1 VPVFE
6 EILGIPAHPLLVHAA
21 VVFVPLLIA
30 AGLVYALVP
39 FARRYIGWFA
49 VGVSFVAPLTALS
62 AKLSGDAF
70 KARLVRN
77 GTIGDNLAK
86 VEEHSSFGDSTLYI
100 SIILGVLVLALVF
113 VQSRRSRPRDT
124 DENAEPPG
132 GGSML
137 LAVVLT
143 ILVVVAAGTAGY
155 YVFRTGDTGA
165 HIVWSGL

>member
-1 VPVFE
+1 MFE
-6 EILGIPAHPLLVHAA
+6 EILGIPLHPLLVHAA
-21 VVFVPLLIA
+21 VVFVPLLVA

-39 FARRYIGWFA
+39 FVRRHIAWFA
-49 VGVSFVAPLTALS
+49 VGMSFVAPLSALA

-70 KARLVRN
+70 RARLIRN

-86 VEEHSSFGDSTLYI
+86 VDEHSSFGDSTLYI
-100 SIILGVLVLALVF
+100 SIILGLLVLALVF

-124 DENAEPPG
+124 DDNAEPPG

-143 ILVVVAAGTAGY
+143 ILVIVSSGTAAY
-155 YVFRTGDTGA
+155 YVFRAGDTAA
-165 HIVWSGL
+165 HIVWGGL